1 MNLTPLLEH
10 GWMNAILPELILCI
24 GGMVLILF
32 DAFAPKLR
40 GATASLAVL
49 VFLGA
54 GWGER
59 LVMTGN
65 WFGGTYQ
72 VSAITIIFD
81 YTFLLAAILATLFA
95 RAYLAREGFERGEFY
110 AMLMWGTVGM
120 MMMAKGLDLLIVI
133 LGLELLSICIFIL
146 VGFHRRIAVSNEAS
160 LKYFLMGA
168 FATGFILYGTALFY
182 GATGSTN
189 FAAFSKYFATA
200 DASNPLLTIAFVLMM
215 SGLGFK
221 LAVAPF
227 HGWAPDVYQGAP
239 SPVAGWLSVA
249 PKAATLIALVR
260 IFASMTPVI
269 EQASWM
275 KMVAALSI
283 LSMVIG
289 NAVAIAQRDLK
300 RMLAYSGIAHVGY
313 MLIAMLSLRDESVA
327 AISIYVITYA
337 LMNIGAFG
345 VVSMLAKNQND
356 PQTLDDIAGL
366 GFRRPFYGLAL
377 TVCMFSLS
385 GLPPTAGFIAKFYI
399 FKTAV
404 DSGHMTVALVGIL
417 MSIVSVYYYLRVVY
431 FLYMKEG
438 VSAVGSGES
447 ETTAHAHE
455 SVASSGSYT
464 LHPTPHSPL
473 LDADIFGTGALII
486 SLVGIFA
493 IGLFPT
499 PLFIAAGAA
508 ARALLP

>member
-1 MNLTPLLEH
+1 MNLNPLLEA
-10 GWMNAILPELILCI
+10 GWMNAIMPELILSA
-24 GGMVLILF
+24 GGMLLILW
-32 DAFAPKLR
+32 DAFAPRLR
-40 GATASLAVL
+40 GATASLAVI
-49 VFLGA
+49 VFIAAGLSERIVLG
-54 GWGER
+54 
-59 LVMTGN
+59 GN

-72 VSAITIIFD
+72 TSQITVIFD
-81 YTFLLAAILATLFA
+81 AAFLLAAILASLFA
-95 RAYLAREGFERGEFY
+95 REYLAREGVEHGEFY
-110 AMLMWGTVGM
+110 ALLMWGTVGM

-146 VGFHRRIAVSNEAS
+146 VGFHRRLAVSNEAS

-168 FATGFILYGTALFY
+168 FATGFVLYGTALFY

-200 DASNPLLTIAFVLMM
+200 DANNPLLTIAFVLLMA
-215 SGLGFK
+215 GLGFK

-239 SPVAGWLSVA
+239 SPVAGWLSAA

-260 IFASMTPVI
+260 IFSSMVPVI
-269 EQASWM
+269 HVASWM

-283 LSMVIG
+283 LSMIIG

-313 MLIAMLSLRDESVA
+313 MMMALLSLRDESVA

-345 VVSMLAKNQND
+345 VVSMIAKNQND

-377 TVCMFSLS
+377 TICMFSLS

-404 DSGHMTVALVGIL
+404 DSGHMTVALIGIL
-417 MSIVSVYYYLRVVY
+417 TSIVSVYYYLRVVY
-431 FLYMKEG
+431 FLYMKE
-438 VSAVGSGES
+438 ADE
-447 ETTAHAHE
+447 EAHAIAPG
-455 SVASSGSYT
+455 V
-464 LHPTPHSPL
+464 
-473 LDADIFGTGALII
+473 FGTAALLI
-486 SLVGIFA
+486 SIAGIFL
-493 IGLFPT
+493 IGIFPT
-499 PLFIAAGAA
+499 PLFNAAGSA
-508 ARALLP
+508 ARAMLP